1 MTKDFRN
8 VGRIPAQT
16 TKEPAATNAR
26 PLQPA
31 HIQRLILTSIYV
43 MAVALIVAGFWLL
56 SGRPSPFPK
65 ETSFFMGIGFLV
77 GGIADILAATF
88 IKRFW
93 RRRATETPPDA
104 SPY

>member
-8 VGRIPAQT
+8 VGRIPAQAT
-16 TKEPAATNAR
+16 EESSAANVR

-31 HIQRLILTSIYV
+31 HIQRLILTSIYL

-77 GGIADILAATF
+77 GGIADIFAAMF
-88 IKRFW
+88 VKQFW
-93 RRRATETPPDA
+93 RRRATETTPDN
-104 SPY
+104 SSH